1 MIRSKEELLAAIPA
15 LVGEEKTE
23 ADETI
28 AFLED
33 IADTMDDLNGKV
45 AEDFTAKYAE
55 YETKLTEAET
65 KYNENEA
72 AWKKRYTER
81 FLKGEETDPPAE
93 PPKKDP
99 DPDEPQPTEDLFKK
113 E

>member
-33 IADTMDDLNGKV
+33 IADTMDDLNGQI
-45 AEDFTAKYAE
+45 AEDWKGKYSE
-55 YETKLTEAET
+55 MET

-81 FLKGEETDPPAE
+81 FLKGEETE
-93 PPKKDP
+93 EKKEEEKKDP